1 MNEVGYKVI
10 VAKHCD
16 GHEIIF
22 MHMILYKSKYTY
34 VLYIVY
40 IHVYICFMR
49 ARLLEM
55 YSK

>member
-16 GHEIIF
+16 GHDNYFHANYDIIQEQIY
-22 MHMILYKSKYTY
+22 M
-34 VLYIVY
+34 Y
-40 IHVYICFMR
+40 IHCMSVLC